1 MLNSFILFLAS
12 WGHIVII
19 VTILLSILWRVRH
32 AHFSIGKKFRE
43 AGISIF
49 YFGLLGG
56 VALLFVSLLKWAF
69 PVARPFVEM
78 GIAPALAVS
87 SMTSFPSGHAFVLA
101 ALAFGAYKFSRQLCI
116 ILAILAILVA
126 LCRVHLHL
134 HTGLDIA
141 AGYIL
146 GALFGYFFSV
156 KFMHVDVLEDVWKK
170 LR

>member
-1 MLNSFILFLAS
+1 MNSFILFLAS

-19 VTILLSILWRVRH
+19 AIITLSIIWR
-32 AHFSIGKKFRE
+32 AKNSSLLLGKKFRE

-49 YFGLLGG
+49 YFGILGG
-56 VALLFVSLLKWAF
+56 SALLIVSFLKWVF

-78 GIAPALAVS
+78 GIMPALTVS
-87 SMTSFPSGHAFVLA
+87 PMTSFPSGHAFVLS

-116 ILAILAILVA
+116 TLAILAILVA
-126 LCRVHLHL
+126 LCRVYLHL

-156 KFMHVDVLEDVWKK
+156 KFMHIDVLEDVWKR